1 MSSKILFSL
10 VSRAKVVLAEYSC
23 VSGNAITIAHRI
35 LDKLP
40 QVDTR
45 VSYTQ
50 DRHMYHVLVSDGITF
65 LCMSEEGFGRKIP
78 YAFLEDVKNKFFETY
93 GNAALNAVS
102 YEYNTEFSRTL
113 QQQMD
118 YFSNDP
124 NADAVTR
131 VRGGMAEVKHIMI
144 ENIEKVLERG
154 ERIELLVDKTDHLS
168 SEAFIFRK
176 EARKLKNKMWWKNV
190 KMIILIVI
198 GLLLLLYIVLAL
210 SCGPALRCGKN

>member
-1 MSSKILFSL
+1 MPSQILFSL
-10 VSRAKVVLAEYSC
+10 VARGTLILAEYSS
-23 VSGNAITIAHRI
+23 VSGNAIQIAHRI
-35 LDKLP
+35 LEKLP

-50 DRHMYHVLVSDGITF
+50 ERHMYHVLVSDGITF
-65 LCMSEEGFGRKIP
+65 LCMSEEGFGRRIP
-78 YAFLEDVKNKFFETY
+78 YAFLEDIKNKFFETY
-93 GNAALNAVS
+93 GTAALNAVS
-102 YEYNTEFSRTL
+102 YEYNTEFSRVL

-124 NADAVTR
+124 NADAITR
-131 VRGGMAEVKHIMI
+131 MRGGMAEVKHIMI

-190 KMIILIVI
+190 KMIILLVILALIV
-198 GLLLLLYIVLAL
+198 LYIILAVF
-210 SCGPALRCGKN
+210 CGPALQCGS